1 MRMGTNPT
9 ENFPS
14 DDFFNWKVAVPNG
27 NMNGETPWA
36 PTITHENSLL
46 FLTQSRSKAGVSLNV
61 FQTNDLYHFI

>member
-1 MRMGTNPT
+1 MGTNPT
-9 ENFPS
+9 ETFPL
-14 DDFFNWKVAVPNG
+14 DDFFNWKVAAPKG
-27 NMNGETPWA
+27 NMKWRTPRD